1 MKKQLAAASP
11 APAKIVGPTL
21 IGRSQIREIQTLLS
35 KMNFKPEDADGQ
47 LGQRTADPIKLYQKF
62 AGLDV
67 DGRASR
73 DLLEDLRAVAETMAK
88 GG

>member
-1 MKKQLAAASP
+1 
-11 APAKIVGPTL
+11 
-21 IGRSQIREIQTLLS
+21 
-35 KMNFKPEDADGQ
+35 MNFNPGDTDGQ
-47 LGQRTADPIKLYQKF
+47 LDQRTADAIKLYQKV

-73 DLLEDLRAVAETMAK
+73 DLLQNFRAVAETMAK

>member
-1 MKKQLAAASP
+1 MKKQLAAATP

-21 IGRSQIREIQTLLS
+21 IGRSQIREIQTLLT
-35 KMNFKPEDADGQ
+35 KMNFNPGDTDGQ
-47 LGQRTADPIKLYQKF
+47 LDQRTADAIKLYQKV

-73 DLLEDLRAVAETMAK
+73 DLLQDFRAVAETMAK

>member
-1 MKKQLAAASP
+1 
-11 APAKIVGPTL
+11 
-21 IGRSQIREIQTLLS
+21 
-35 KMNFKPEDADGQ
+35 MNFKPGDADGQ